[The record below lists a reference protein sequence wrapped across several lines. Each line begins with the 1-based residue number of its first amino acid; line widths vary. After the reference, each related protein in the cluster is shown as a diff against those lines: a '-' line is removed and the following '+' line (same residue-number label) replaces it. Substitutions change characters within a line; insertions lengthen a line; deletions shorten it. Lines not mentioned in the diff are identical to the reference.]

1 MCPMSGRAVAR
12 AFSAAALAGL
22 LVASAAGAA
31 QAASSP
37 PGGGQ
42 VEDLI
47 ELPDGFR
54 PEGIA
59 IDSRGTAYLGSLADG
74 DIYAADVHT
83 GAGEVISQGPGT
95 PSVGLKIDQHDR
107 LFVAG
112 GPSGTAR
119 VVDAESGEILAT
131 YQLTAGTTFVN
142 DVVLTK
148 DGAWFTDSLQ
158 AQLYFLPVGPSG
170 GLPDASEI
178 ETFPLGDEWVQVA
191 GFNANGIA
199 MTPDHRALLVV
210 NSSTG
215 TLYRVDP
222 VAEQTIAVD
231 LGGAQVPFGDGLLV
245 LGRKLYVVQ
254 NQLNQVA
261 VFEMA
266 AQGFS
271 GRLVDTLT
279 SPEFDIPTTV
289 ARYGDGLFLPNAR
302 FNTPPTP
309 ETEYTVV
316 RIDR

>member
-1 MCPMSGRAVAR
+1 MSGRRIAR
-12 AFSAAALAGL
+12 AFTAAALTGFLALTG
-22 LVASAAGAA
+22 VTAA
-31 QAASSP
+31 QAASAP
-37 PGGGQ
+37 PGGGK

-47 ELPDGFR
+47 ELPNGFG
-54 PEGIA
+54 PEGIT
-59 IDSRGTAYLGSLADG
+59 IDSHGTAYVGSLADG
-74 DIYAADVHT
+74 DIYAADLHT
-83 GAGEVISQGPGT
+83 GAGEVISEGPGT
-95 PSVGLKIDQHDR
+95 PSVGLKIDKHNR

-119 VVDAESGEILAT
+119 VVDATTGEILAS
-131 YQLTAGTTFVN
+131 YQLTTNTSFIN
-142 DVVLTK
+142 DVVLTQ

-158 AQLYFLPVGPSG
+158 AQLYFVPVGPSG
-170 GLPDASEI
+170 ALPDASEI
-178 ETFPLGDEWVQVA
+178 RTFPLGDDWVQVA

-231 LGGAQVPFGDGLLV
+231 LGGTQVPNGDGLLV

-254 NQLNQVA
+254 NQLNMVA
-261 VFEMA
+261 IFEMA
-266 AQGFS
+266 ASGFS
-271 GRLVDTLT
+271 GRYVDALT

-289 ARYGDGLFLPNAR
+289 AAYGNGLFLPNAR

-309 ETEYTVV
+309 DTEYSVV

>member
-1 MCPMSGRAVAR
+1 MSGRTVAR
-12 AFSAAALAGL
+12 TFTAATLTALLAL
-22 LVASAAGAA
+22 TAAGAA
-31 QAASSP
+31 QAAGSP
-37 PGGGQ
+37 SGGGP

-47 ELPDGFR
+47 ELPDGFQ

-59 IDSRGTAYLGSLADG
+59 IDARGTAYVGSLADG

-95 PSVGLKIDQHDR
+95 PSVGLTIDRHDR

-119 VVDAESGEILAT
+119 VVDAATGEILAS
-131 YQLTAGTTFVN
+131 YQLTTNTSFVN
-142 DVVLTK
+142 DVVLTQ

-170 GLPDASEI
+170 ALPDASEI
-178 ETFPLGDEWVQVA
+178 RTVTLGDEWVQVA

-222 VAEQTIAVD
+222 VAEHTIAVD
-231 LGGAQVPFGDGLLV
+231 LGGTQVPNGDGLLV

-254 NQLNQVA
+254 NQPSQVA
-261 VFEMA
+261 VFAMA

-302 FNTPPTP
+302 FTTPPTP
-309 ETEYTVV
+309 DTEYWVT
-316 RIDR
+316 RIER

>member
-1 MCPMSGRAVAR
+1 MSGRRFAR
-12 AFSAAALAGL
+12 AFTAAALTGFLAVTG
-22 LVASAAGAA
+22 VTAA
-31 QAASSP
+31 QAASAP
-37 PGGGQ
+37 PGGGA
-42 VEDLI
+42 VEDRI
-47 ELPDGFR
+47 ELPDGFA

-74 DIYAADVHT
+74 DIYAADLHT
-83 GAGEVISQGPGT
+83 GAGEVVSEGPGT
-95 PSVGLKIDQHDR
+95 PSVGLKIDQRDR

-119 VVDAESGEILAT
+119 VVDAATGEVLAS
-131 YQLTAGTTFVN
+131 YQLTTNASFIN

-158 AQLYFLPVGPSG
+158 AQLYLLPIGPSG
-170 GLPDASEI
+170 ALPDASEV
-178 ETFPLGDEWVQVA
+178 ETFPLGDDWQQVA
-191 GFNANGIA
+191 GFNANGIT

-222 VAEQTIAVD
+222 EAEQTIAVD
-231 LGGAQVPFGDGLLV
+231 LGGTQVTNGDGMLV

-254 NQLNQVA
+254 NQSNQVA

-266 AQGFS
+266 AMGFS

-279 SPEFDIPTTV
+279 SSDFDIPTTI

-309 ETEYTVV
+309 ATEYWVT

>member
-1 MCPMSGRAVAR
+1 MSGRRIAR
-12 AFSAAALAGL
+12 AFTAAALTGL
-22 LVASAAGAA
+22 LAFTGVTAA
-31 QAASSP
+31 QAASAP
-37 PGGGQ
+37 PGGGT
-42 VEDLI
+42 VEDRI

-74 DIYAADVHT
+74 DIYAADLRT
-83 GAGEVISQGPGT
+83 GAGELISEGPGT

-119 VVDAESGEILAT
+119 VVDAATGEILAS
-131 YQLTAGTTFVN
+131 YQLTMSASFVN
-142 DVVLTK
+142 DVVLTQ

-158 AQLYFLPVGPSG
+158 AQLYFLPIGPSG
-170 GLPDASEI
+170 ALPDASDI
-178 ETFPLGDEWVQVA
+178 VTFPLGDDWEQVA

-210 NSSTG
+210 NSTTG

-222 VAEQTIAVD
+222 EAEQTIAVD
-231 LGGAQVPFGDGLLV
+231 LGGAQVSFGDGLLT

-266 AQGFS
+266 AMGFR

-309 ETEYTVV
+309 DTEYWVT

>member
-1 MCPMSGRAVAR
+1 MSGRRLAR
-12 AFSAAALAGL
+12 AITAAALTGFLAVTG
-22 LVASAAGAA
+22 VTAA
-31 QAASSP
+31 QAASAP
-37 PGGGQ
+37 PGGGA
-42 VEDLI
+42 VEELI
-47 ELPDGFR
+47 GLPDGFR
-54 PEGIA
+54 PEGIT
-59 IDSRGTAYLGSLADG
+59 IDPRGTAYVGSLADG
-74 DIYAADVHT
+74 DIYAADLHT
-83 GAGEVISQGPGT
+83 GAGEIISQGPGT
-95 PSVGLKIDQHDR
+95 PSVGMKIDRHDR

-112 GPSGTAR
+112 GPTGTAR
-119 VVDAESGEILAT
+119 VVDAQTGEILAS
-131 YQLTAGTTFVN
+131 YQLTTNTSFIN

-158 AQLYFLPVGPSG
+158 AQLYFLPIGPSG
-170 GLPDASEI
+170 ELPDESQVV
-178 ETFPLGDEWVQVA
+178 TFPLADDWLQVP

-222 VAEQTIAVD
+222 DVDQTVAVD
-231 LGGAQVPFGDGLLV
+231 LGGVQVTNGDGLLV

-266 AQGFS
+266 ALGFR
-271 GRLVDTLT
+271 GRLVETLT
-279 SPEFDIPTTV
+279 SPDFDIPTTV

-309 ETEYTVV
+309 DTEYWLT